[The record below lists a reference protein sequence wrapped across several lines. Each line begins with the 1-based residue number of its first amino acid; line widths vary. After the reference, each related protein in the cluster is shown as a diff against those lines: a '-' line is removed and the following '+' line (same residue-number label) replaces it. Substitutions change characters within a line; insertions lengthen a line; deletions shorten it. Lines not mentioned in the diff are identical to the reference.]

1 MNKFLFII
9 CVSFVTISCSVGNK
23 KNLLTEFSNVKI
35 DTLLS
40 EKLSSR
46 AILIDGE
53 MLWYAGNA
61 GKFGSISL
69 NDKNDKYNGI
79 IERENLKLEFR
90 SIAQTSRHIFILSVA
105 NPGLLY
111 KIDKKSKEIKLVYE
125 EKHDKVFYDSMQFL
139 NDKEGFAIGDPTENC
154 PSFIKTVDGGET
166 WEKMG
171 CSSLPKF
178 AEGEAFFAASNT
190 NLILREGKIFMVS
203 GGKKS
208 KVYVSEDKGNSWSA
222 FETPI
227 VQGEAMTG
235 AFCADFYDG
244 KNGII
249 AGGNYQKLDQNFQN
263 KAITADGGKT
273 WELIAENEGFGYASC
288 VQYLPNS
295 NGKSIVEVGANGL
308 FYSHDSGKTWK
319 LLCKDPDLLTIR
331 FIDAK
336 TAIATGK
343 NRIIKLTFQ

>member
-1 MNKFLFII
+1 MNKSLFIVFLY
-9 CVSFVTISCSVGNK
+9 CLTASCSVGSK
-23 KNLLTEFSNVKI
+23 HFVAVDFSNVQI
-35 DTLLS
+35 DTLLH

-46 AILIDGE
+46 AILVDRE
-53 MLWYAGNA
+53 MIWYAGNG
-61 GKFGSISL
+61 GKVGSISL
-69 NDKNDKYNGI
+69 KNKEDRFSKQ
-79 IERENLKLEFR
+79 IEHENLKLEFR
-90 SIAQTSRHIFILSVA
+90 SIAQTSKYVFVLSVA

-125 EKHDKVFYDSMQFL
+125 EKHEKVFYDSMQFL
-139 NDKEGFAIGDPTENC
+139 NELEGFAIGDPTEDC
-154 PSFIKTVDGGET
+154 PSFIKTIDGGET
-166 WEKMG
+166 WKKVN
-171 CSSLPKF
+171 CTSLPKF

-190 NLILREGKIFMVS
+190 NLILKDGKMFMVS

-208 KVYVSEDKGNSWSA
+208 RVYVSSDKGNSWTAS
-222 FETPI
+222 ETPI
-227 VQGEAMTG
+227 IQGETMTG

-244 KNGII
+244 NNGII

-263 KAITADGGKT
+263 KAITGDGGKT

-288 VQYLPNS
+288 IQYLPDS
-295 NGKSIVEVGANGL
+295 KGKSMVEVGANGL
-308 FYSHDSGKTWK
+308 FYSRDSGKTWK
-319 LLCKDPDLLTIR
+319 QLSKDPDFLTIR